1 MIYKQKWLALTPHSF
16 FLWYQ
21 YTLIT
26 YTSEGTVSMVSVLS
40 NGVNAFLL
48 PILPNGFHSETKNG
62 GKTIELSP

>member
-1 MIYKQKWLALTPHSF
+1 ML
-16 FLWYQ
+16 
-21 YTLIT
+21 
-26 YTSEGTVSMVSVLS
+26 SVLS